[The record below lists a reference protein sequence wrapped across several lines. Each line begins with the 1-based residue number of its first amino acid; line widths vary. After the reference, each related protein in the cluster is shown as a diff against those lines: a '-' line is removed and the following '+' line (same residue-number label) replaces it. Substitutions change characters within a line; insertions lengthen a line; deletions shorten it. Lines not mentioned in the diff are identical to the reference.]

1 MKTILVSGASGIVG
15 YGILKSLR
23 QSNEPYKLIGTS
35 IYEDSAAEGF
45 CHIFEKAVRTDDPN
59 YIDWLKGVINKHDV
73 DMIILGIDAD
83 MYKWSECL
91 SELQNSYLSYAL
103 INKPELISLCKN
115 KYWFYNKLRSYSTP
129 YAIASTVDGDFID
142 LSKKLGLPF
151 LLKPVNGFGSKG
163 IVKIETIENYFE
175 YKDRIRYTD
184 LMAQQ
189 IVGTDDE
196 EYTTSAFCDGNGGY
210 FASMTLK
217 RKLSKDGY
225 TDRAEVVIDDAD
237 MNEAVRD
244 LCKIF
249 NPIGCTNFQF
259 RRHEGVLKLLEINP
273 RISSSTS
280 IRAAFGYNESVMAVD
295 YFLNGIEPKQPVIK
309 EGRAVRYTEDMIFY
323 ANE

>member
-1 MKTILVSGASGIVG
+1 MITILVSGASGIVG
-15 YGILKSLR
+15 QGILKSLR
-23 QSNEPYKLIGTS
+23 KNKEHLWLIGTS

-45 CHIFEKAVRTDDPN
+45 CDVFEKAVPTNDPK
-59 YIDWLKGVINKHDV
+59 YIDWLCSIISRHDV
-73 DMIILGIDAD
+73 DMIIPGIDAD

-91 SELQNSYLSYAL
+91 SEIKNSNVAYAL
-103 INKPELISLCKN
+103 LNKPELISLCKN
-115 KYWFYNKLRSYSTP
+115 KYWFYNKLRSFSTP

-163 IVKIETIENYFE
+163 IVRIDTIEKYFE

-196 EYTTSAFCDGNGGY
+196 EYTTSAFCDGKGGY

-225 TDRAEVVIDDAD
+225 TDRAEVVTMDAK
-237 MNEAVRD
+237 MNEAVHV
-244 LCKIF
+244 LCEIF
-249 NPIGCTNFQF
+249 KPLGCTNFQF

-280 IRAAFGYNESVMAVD
+280 IRTAFGYNESAMAVD
-295 YFLNGIEPKQPVIK
+295 YFLNGIEPKQPVIR

-323 ANE
+323 K